1 MYADVGLKQTAMNV
15 VLQVLPHP
23 APETNGLIRELPA
36 GWGCQSWVG
45 SWEGIRPLE
54 VTLHHEGTKEKTE
67 ARERK
72 TAAQRESISWYEGC
86 TESSDLWYR
95 KAVSKDPLDV

>member
-1 MYADVGLKQTAMNV
+1 MYADMGLKQTAMNV

-45 SWEGIRPLE
+45 RWEGIRPSE
-54 VTLHHEGTKEKTE
+54 VTLHPQGTKEKTE

-72 TAAQRESISWYEGC
+72 TAAQRERASPGMRA
-86 TESSDLWYR
+86 TQSSDLW
-95 KAVSKDPLDV
+95 